1 VNAGNTQL
9 VECRFVELMAV
20 GTWFG
25 ILDTGCW
32 ILDAGHCDPA
42 TGGRSR
48 ILVTGSAGREARFD
62 SDRNIKSTIKA
73 GRIKTP

>member
-1 VNAGNTQL
+1 VRSGKQ
-9 VECRFVELMAV
+9 
-20 GTWFG
+20 
-25 ILDTGCW
+25 
-32 ILDAGHCDPA
+32 DAGHCDPA

>member
-32 ILDAGHCDPA
+32 SL
-42 TGGRSR
+42 RSR
-48 ILVTGSAGREARFD
+48 HRREKQDTGHRECGAW
-62 SDRNIKSTIKA
+62 STLWQRQKY
-73 GRIKTP
+73 

>member
-32 ILDAGHCDPA
+32 ILDAGHC
-42 TGGRSR
+42 
-48 ILVTGSAGREARFD
+48 EARFD